1 MPLTHTKPD
10 LIYAPFI
17 NGQVARKQIT
27 KAKIKRLYLQH
38 FEWNYKNVIMKQ
50 NLFQF
55 HKVVFL
61 DKSLTHFVY
70 EKHEKWDEF
79 QKNYET
85 GLQLIFKSR
94 TLKQRKNVGR

>member
-1 MPLTHTKPD
+1 MPLTRTKPD

-27 KAKIKRLYLQH
+27 QAKIKRYLQH
-38 FEWNYKNVIMKQ
+38 FEWNYKNDIMKH

-70 EKHEKWDEF
+70 EKQEKWDEF
-79 QKNYET
+79 QKNYEM

-94 TLKQRKNVGR
+94 TLQQRSNSR